1 MTVAHDAQVAR
12 LGLEIGISSEE
23 TSDFRLDCLFGP
35 PNGTNCNH
43 SSFDSVTNNLSSAG
57 SMIATSE
64 ALHCLHSI
72 LYFSNPQLSIKGVRL
87 KIICRASH
95 LGHLTQ

>member
-1 MTVAHDAQVAR
+1 MTVAHDAPVAR

-23 TSDFRLDCLFGP
+23 ISDFRLDRLFGP
-35 PNGTNCNH
+35 SNGTNCNH

-57 SMIATSE
+57 SMIATSK
-64 ALHCLHSI
+64 APHCLQSI
-72 LYFSNPQLSIKGVRL
+72 LYFSNPQLLIKGVRL